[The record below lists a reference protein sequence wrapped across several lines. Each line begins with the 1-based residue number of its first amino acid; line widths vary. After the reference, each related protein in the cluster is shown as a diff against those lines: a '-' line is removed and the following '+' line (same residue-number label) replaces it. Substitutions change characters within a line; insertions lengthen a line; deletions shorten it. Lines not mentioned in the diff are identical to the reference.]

1 MSPEDKEK
9 ACVACERGPDI
20 IPLVALE
27 YRGAT
32 FWICPQ
38 HLPFLIHDPARLVG
52 RLPGADKLSPSE
64 YDD

>member
-1 MSPEDKEK
+1 MSSGEAKK
-9 ACVACERGPDI
+9 VCVACERGPDT

-38 HLPFLIHDPARLVG
+38 HLPFLIHDPGRLVG
-52 RLPGADKLSPSE
+52 RLPGADTLSPSE
-64 YDD
+64 YED